1 MSPESWSLGVLAGCG
16 VAAAYF
22 IPFAKQSRSILYT
35 SLGIFY
41 VTLLF
46 SALARPYYLGE
57 LSLENVA
64 APLALVLFMMVTT
77 VAIAVNVR
85 IEYFKR
91 LGDEELIE
99 HAFTELKAES
109 RAKSILLAQL
119 SHEIRTPLS
128 GILGSAELMAIKD
141 MPDDQRHLVDIMRES
156 GGNLVNLLDRI
167 LEISAAEV
175 DAIAIKRAPAV
186 LVDIIAE
193 EVALFSSRAHQAGVS
208 LIMENGFC
216 DQSRQIKDVRVR
228 QCIANLIANAID
240 HSGAD
245 QITVSCSEAT
255 ERAIAITVSDNGRGV
270 PAHRSE
276 LIFHAFGDKGLE
288 GPYEGQGAGLGLA
301 LSRSIAQAKGG
312 GDLKLFNNSGP
323 GSIFEL
329 RFAAPA
335 V

>member
-1 MSPESWSLGVLAGCG
+1 
-16 VAAAYF
+16 
-22 IPFAKQSRSILYT
+22 
-35 SLGIFY
+35 
-41 VTLLF
+41 
-46 SALARPYYLGE
+46 
-57 LSLENVA
+57 
-64 APLALVLFMMVTT
+64 
-77 VAIAVNVR
+77 
-85 IEYFKR
+85 
-91 LGDEELIE
+91 
-99 HAFTELKAES
+99 
-109 RAKSILLAQL
+109 
-119 SHEIRTPLS
+119 
-128 GILGSAELMAIKD
+128 
-141 MPDDQRHLVDIMRES
+141 MRES
-156 GGNLVNLLDRI
+156 GGNLVNLLDQI

-216 DQSRQIKDVRVR
+216 DQSRQIEDVRVR

-276 LIFHAFGDKGLE
+276 LIFHVFGDKGLE

-301 LSRSIAQAKGG
+301 LSRSIAQAMG